1 MHGNGEKMDGLSKL
15 ENIEMVDIS
24 KESSKEKEL
33 TMKVKSPGRLK
44 LESWLNAVMK
54 IEIEDGRTLIGQFL
68 CTDRDCNI
76 ILGSCYEYPPP
87 DDNAAEEP
95 RVLGLAMVPGKYIV
109 SISVDDLMVH
119 NSPYIT

>member
-1 MHGNGEKMDGLSKL
+1 MLITTL
-15 ENIEMVDIS
+15 IS
-24 KESSKEKEL
+24 FIFQ
-33 TMKVKSPGRLK
+33 KVKSPGRLK

-87 DDNAAEEP
+87 D
-95 RVLGLAMVPGKYIV
+95 GKTSFDLNIMIV
-109 SISVDDLMVH
+109 VTR
-119 NSPYIT
+119 NS